1 MPVFLH
7 PMERINTSC
16 FKVFR
21 VFGVFFF
28 SFNACKCSFR
38 AAAGAGSESEAAD
51 VANEHMLTINIDI
64 VLKGAPCALTC
75 LCRFGSRIQTT
86 SKTSTTVML
95 WSAINFFSF
104 HFCLFCNSILFSLSL
119 SIRCGS
125 PRLFRK

>member
-1 MPVFLH
+1 
-7 PMERINTSC
+7 MES
-16 FKVFR
+16 
-21 VFGVFFF
+21 FFF
-28 SFNACKCSFR
+28 SFNVCKCSFR

-95 WSAINFFSF
+95 WPAINFF
-104 HFCLFCNSILFSLSL
+104 HFIFVCFVTLYFSLSPEDVGL
-119 SIRCGS
+119 LDSSESKTIINTK
-125 PRLFRK
+125 RKNWIFVFTI